1 MSFIYN
7 FLIFLILISALYE
20 FWSDN
25 PPSRKWFIIIVFMM
39 ILIAG
44 FAYGISPDWVAYWNA
59 FEMTN
64 QMPFSQLG
72 EYSTLT
78 DMEVGYVS
86 LNKMVSAV
94 GLGYGSFTLFIA
106 AIALILKS
114 SSIFKYSGYVFLG
127 LLMYTIPTYF
137 FEEHVHV
144 RQGLANAIMLFSARY
159 IIERKLWKFLLC
171 FLIAFLFHK
180 AVVAFVF
187 AYWIA
192 RIKFSNTT
200 IILFVGLT
208 VIANIAGLSNA
219 VDGLL
224 RLLPFGVGDA
234 YSDYANETWEGG
246 VLGDIVKVL
255 TVLVILI
262 FNNAV
267 VKRDEYFS
275 YFRNIFIFG
284 VIIYFFF
291 GKGIFSSRL
300 PGFYTVY
307 IIFVIPRM
315 IKAMRYSPVV
325 KNILF
330 TSFVVYTILLYVN
343 FYNNW
348 GSRSGF
354 GEYNTFL
361 NKWAPYGFFQLK

>member
-25 PPSRKWFIIIVFMM
+25 PPSRKWFIIIVVMM

-127 LLMYTIPTYF
+127 LLMYTIP
-137 FEEHVHV
+137 
-144 RQGLANAIMLFSARY
+144 
-159 IIERKLWKFLLC
+159 
-171 FLIAFLFHK
+171 
-180 AVVAFVF
+180 
-187 AYWIA
+187 
-192 RIKFSNTT
+192 
-200 IILFVGLT
+200 
-208 VIANIAGLSNA
+208 
-219 VDGLL
+219 
-224 RLLPFGVGDA
+224 
-234 YSDYANETWEGG
+234 
-246 VLGDIVKVL
+246 
-255 TVLVILI
+255 
-262 FNNAV
+262 
-267 VKRDEYFS
+267 
-275 YFRNIFIFG
+275 
-284 VIIYFFF
+284 
-291 GKGIFSSRL
+291 
-300 PGFYTVY
+300 
-307 IIFVIPRM
+307 
-315 IKAMRYSPVV
+315 
-325 KNILF
+325 
-330 TSFVVYTILLYVN
+330 
-343 FYNNW
+343 
-348 GSRSGF
+348 
-354 GEYNTFL
+354 
-361 NKWAPYGFFQLK
+361 